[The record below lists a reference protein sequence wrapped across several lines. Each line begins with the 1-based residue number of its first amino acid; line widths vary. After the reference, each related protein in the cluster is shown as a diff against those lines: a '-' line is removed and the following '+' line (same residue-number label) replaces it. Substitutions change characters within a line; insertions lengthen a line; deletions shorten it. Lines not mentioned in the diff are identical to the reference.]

1 MNKTKRN
8 IFALLS
14 IVLLCALDQ
23 FTKYLVVSNMKLGEV
38 IPLIDGVFQLRYI
51 RNDGAAW
58 SILEGK
64 QIFFVIMTLFVLFF
78 LGKLFITL
86 PEDKKFTPVRI
97 IVVFLTSGALG
108 NLIDR
113 VWSGEALFKGS
124 VVDFFDFCLINFP
137 VFNVADIYVSV
148 TMVLLVVLMLFKYSE
163 KDFDVIYDCC
173 VKFGKKKVQDGL
185 AVEQTAEQTTEQE
198 ELTAESADEQE
209 GQTDEPTE

>member
-23 FTKYLVVSNMKLGEV
+23 FTKYLVVSNMKLGEA
-38 IPLIDGVFQLRYI
+38 IPLINGVFQLRYI

-58 SILEGK
+58 SILEGQ
-64 QIFFVIMTLFVLFF
+64 QIFFVVMTVFVLFF
-78 LGKLFITL
+78 LGKIFVTL
-86 PEDKKFTPVRI
+86 PEDTKFTPIRI
-97 IVVFLTSGALG
+97 IVVFLTSGAIG

-113 VWSGEALFKGS
+113 IWSGEVLFKGS

-148 TMVLLVVLMLFKYSE
+148 SMVVLVVLMLFKYSE
-163 KDFDVIYDCC
+163 KDFDVIYDSC
-173 VKFGKKKVQDGL
+173 VKFGKKKKL
-185 AVEQTAEQTTEQE
+185 TAEQSDEQE
-198 ELTAESADEQE
+198 EQIEE
-209 GQTDEPTE
+209 

>member
-14 IVLLCALDQ
+14 IVLLCGLDQ
-23 FTKYLVVSNMKLGEV
+23 LTKYIVVANMRLGEA

-58 SILEGK
+58 SMLEGK
-64 QIFFVIMTLFVLFF
+64 QIFFVVMTVFVLFF
-78 LGKLFITL
+78 LGKLFVTL
-86 PEDKKFTPVRI
+86 PEEKKFIPIRI
-97 IVVFLTSGALG
+97 IVVFLTSGAIG

-113 VWSGEALFKGS
+113 IWSGEVLFKGS

-148 TMVLLVVLMLFKYSE
+148 SMVLLIILMLFKYSE
-163 KDFDVIYDCC
+163 KDFDIIYDSC
-173 VKFGKKKVQDGL
+173 VKFGKKRELTDKP
-185 AVEQTAEQTTEQE
+185 AEEQE
-198 ELTAESADEQE
+198 N
-209 GQTDEPTE
+209 

>member
-1 MNKTKRN
+1 MNKTQRN
-8 IFALLS
+8 IFALFS

-23 FTKYLVVSNMKLGEV
+23 FTKYLVVANMRLGEA

-64 QIFFVIMTLFVLFF
+64 QIFFVVMTLFVLFF

-86 PEDKKFTPVRI
+86 PEDKKYAPIRI
-97 IVVFLTSGALG
+97 IVVFLTSGAIG

-113 VWSGEALFKGS
+113 IWSGEVLFKGS

-148 TMVLLVVLMLFKYSE
+148 SMVLLVILMLFKYSE
-163 KDFDVIYDCC
+163 KDFDVIYDSC
-173 VKFGKKKVQDGL
+173 VKFGKKKVQGGL
-185 AVEQTAEQTTEQE
+185 AVEQTAEQE

-209 GQTDEPTE
+209 EQTEE

>member
-8 IFALLS
+8 IVALIS

-23 FTKYLVVSNMKLGEV
+23 FTKYLVVANMRLGEA

-64 QIFFVIMTLFVLFF
+64 QIFFVVMTLFVLFF

-86 PEDKKFTPVRI
+86 PEDKKFAPIRI
-97 IVVFLTSGALG
+97 IVVFLTSGAIG

-113 VWSGEALFKGS
+113 IWSGEVLFKGS

-148 TMVLLVVLMLFKYSE
+148 SMVLLVILMLFKYSE
-163 KDFDVIYDCC
+163 KDFDVIYDSC
-173 VKFGKKKVQDGL
+173 VKFGKKKEQGGL
-185 AVEQTAEQTTEQE
+185 AVEQTAEQE

-209 GQTDEPTE
+209 EQTEE

>member
-1 MNKTKRN
+1 MNKTQRN
-8 IFALLS
+8 IFALFS

-23 FTKYLVVSNMKLGEV
+23 FTKYLVVANMRLGEA

-64 QIFFVIMTLFVLFF
+64 QIFFVVMTLFVLFF

-86 PEDKKFTPVRI
+86 PEDKKYAPIRI
-97 IVVFLTSGALG
+97 IVVFLTSGAIG

-113 VWSGEALFKGS
+113 IWSGEVLFKGS

-148 TMVLLVVLMLFKYSE
+148 SMVLLVILMLFKYSE
-163 KDFDVIYDCC
+163 KDFDVIYDSC
-173 VKFGKKKVQDGL
+173 VKFGKKKEQGGL
-185 AVEQTAEQTTEQE
+185 AVEQTAEQE

-209 GQTDEPTE
+209 EQTEE